1 MFNLPTPHIGGP
13 ELFVL
18 EFGDIVAYF
27 SPYTALL
34 FAFAVLFTVL
44 VIVSRP
50 ERQVDIAFGG
60 DAYYTKV
67 VDPDLLRFQRFMAIA
82 CGLATLGA
90 MVTGDVFNFTLFASM
105 IGITNIGIVAAY
117 RNRHVL
123 NAAFQYGIV
132 AMLATVPLFG
142 GAAIVLASTG
152 TLSMWELFGGAV
164 AVPLIAKA
172 FLVIGVM
179 GEGMAPFYIAK
190 AEITRAQGAPFIL
203 MVHVSSLLLFLRVME
218 IVISM

>member
-60 DAYYTKV
+60 DAYYTKEV
-67 VDPDLLRFQRFMAIA
+67 EPDLLRFQRFMAIA

-142 GAAIVLASTG
+142 GAAIILASTG

-172 FLVIGVM
+172 FLVLGVM